1 MRLRSALPQRPPRDM
16 IASAGG
22 AAVFSLSHGLASLAL
37 PLLALRAGYSGVDVG
52 VLTAIAAVSQ
62 LSIRLV
68 LGKLMR
74 IFPDWTLIAA
84 AGGLLAASNALV
96 VISTAVVPFVIAEL
110 LQGGARALF
119 WTGSQTHVVR
129 RAPSS
134 VGALATV
141 NFFSS
146 TGLLFGPVLAGV
158 LSERSPQV
166 ALGVGAAIAV
176 VSMIPP
182 LLMDRLP
189 PFAKPPDR
197 PPGGIWRRPGVDAG
211 CWAGVSA
218 GAWRGLLGSYVPVAL
233 DHARQSS
240 STIGVLVSVANG
252 ASVAGS
258 VLVGRVRG
266 GAWLTWSYAIAT
278 LATGAATALIALL
291 AGSVWGAGIALA
303 VSGLGAGVLQTVGPA
318 IATDAVHPEER
329 GEAIAVAGTFRAGA
343 LFLAPLGTAG
353 LIMTA
358 PLSLAM
364 GVMGVL
370 IAIPIVT
377 ARRLHHHVR
386 AAPEAVDKESP

>member
-1 MRLRSALPQRPPRDM
+1 VRLPSALTQRPPRDT

-37 PLLALRAGYSGVDVG
+37 PLLALRAGYSGVDIG

-62 LSIRLV
+62 ILIRVV
-68 LGKLMR
+68 LGRLMR
-74 IFPDWTLIAA
+74 IFPDWTLVAA
-84 AGGLLAASNALV
+84 AGLLLAASNALV
-96 VISTAVVPFVIAEL
+96 VVSAAVIPFVVAEL
-110 LQGGARALF
+110 LQGAARGCF

-129 RAPSS
+129 RAGSS

-146 TGLLFGPVLAGV
+146 MGLLCGPVLAGV

-166 ALGVGAAIAV
+166 ALGVGAAIAL
-176 VSMIPP
+176 VSVIPP
-182 LLMDRLP
+182 FLMDRLP
-189 PFAKPPDR
+189 PFSPPPDR

-233 DHARQSS
+233 DLARQSS

-258 VLVGRVRG
+258 VLVSRAR
-266 GAWLTWSYAIAT
+266 GAWLTWSYAIGT
-278 LATGAATALIALL
+278 FITGAATAGIALL
-291 AGSVWGAGIALA
+291 AGSPWGAGILLAL
-303 VSGLGAGVLQTVGPA
+303 SGLGAGVLQTVGPA
-318 IATDAVHPEER
+318 IASDAVHSEER

-343 LFLAPLGTAG
+343 LFIAPLGTAG
-353 LIMTA
+353 LIMAA
-358 PLSLAM
+358 PLTLAM
-364 GVMGVL
+364 GVMGLL
-370 IAIPIVT
+370 IALPVGS
-377 ARRLHHHVR
+377 ARRLHAHLHHHSGPV
-386 AAPEAVDKESP
+386 AKENP

>member
-1 MRLRSALPQRPPRDM
+1 M

-62 LSIRLV
+62 LLIRLV

-84 AGGLLAASNALV
+84 AGLLLAASNGLV

-141 NFFSS
+141 NFYSS

-166 ALGVGAAIAV
+166 ALGVGAGIAL
-176 VSMIPP
+176 VSVIPP

-218 GAWRGLLGSYVPVAL
+218 GAWRGLIGSYVPVAL
-233 DHARQSS
+233 DQARQSS

-258 VLVGRVRG
+258 VLVGRVRR
-266 GAWLTWSYAIAT
+266 GAWLTWSYAVAT
-278 LATGAATALIALL
+278 LATGAATALVALL

-370 IAIPIVT
+370 IALPVVT

-386 AAPEAVDKESP
+386 ATPEAGRGAEPGHAPVDKEMP